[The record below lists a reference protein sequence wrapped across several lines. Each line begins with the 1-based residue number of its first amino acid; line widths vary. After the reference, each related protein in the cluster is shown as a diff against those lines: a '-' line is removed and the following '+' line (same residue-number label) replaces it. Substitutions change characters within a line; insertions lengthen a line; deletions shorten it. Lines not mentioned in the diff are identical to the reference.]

1 MFSFAK
7 KFIKTGIIA
16 GLLVGTATAAAI
28 VIAGPDRTRA
38 VVEEVHGHVLDSID
52 AKIDDPSAMRA
63 QLREM
68 EREYPKRIAQVRG
81 DLSEIT
87 EQIRQLEREKAIAT
101 RVVEMADGDL
111 AALETGL
118 RESAGEP
125 TEARFA
131 SSVTFHDRVLP
142 YDRAVSRVQQIR
154 TTRTSYAN
162 RASDA
167 EHDLGYLRQQ
177 ANRLEELLLS
187 LENERAQFKAQIV
200 ALSRQVDAIARNDR
214 LISLLD
220 KRNRTIE
227 ECSRYEAVSLEQV
240 TSRLAEIRSR
250 QEAELDAIAQATPE
264 GDYEERAKMQ
274 LAEEALSE
282 SQRPQN
288 VHQLV
293 PHTGAER

>member
-1 MFSFAK
+1 
-7 KFIKTGIIA
+7 
-16 GLLVGTATAAAI
+16 

-52 AKIDDPSAMRA
+52 AHIDDPSAMRA

-81 DLSEIT
+81 DLAEIT
-87 EQIRQLEREKAIAT
+87 QQIRQLEREKAIAS
-101 RVVEMADGDL
+101 RVVELADGDL

-118 RESAGEP
+118 QENAGEP

-131 SSVTFHDRVLP
+131 ASVAFHDRVLP
-142 YDRAVSRVQQIR
+142 YDRAVSRAQQIR
-154 TTRTSYAN
+154 TTRTSYSN

-177 ANRLEELLLS
+177 AGRLEELLLS

-214 LISLLD
+214 LITLLD

-227 ECSRYEAVSLEQV
+227 ECSRYEAVSLDQV
-240 TSRLAEIRSR
+240 SNRLAEIRSR

-264 GDYEERAKMQ
+264 GDYEELAKMQ
-274 LAEEALSE
+274 LAEEALDGSH
-282 SQRPQN
+282 PQN

-293 PHTGAER
+293 PRTGAER